1 MLFGSLLNALGR
13 HKLSC
18 LNYGI
23 LYFFLCYIAVN
34 LIAESPHK
42 YACRFCIGDP
52 QEVLSKLR
60 TFGNQNIVNRL
71 YFIDVAVDFGL
82 KNLARA
88 TTDL

>member
-1 MLFGSLLNALGR
+1 MLFDSLLKALGR
-13 HKLSC
+13 LKLPY

-23 LYFFLCYIAVN
+23 LYFCLCYIVVN
-34 LIAESPHK
+34 FIAESPHK
-42 YACRFCIGDP
+42 YACRFCIGDA